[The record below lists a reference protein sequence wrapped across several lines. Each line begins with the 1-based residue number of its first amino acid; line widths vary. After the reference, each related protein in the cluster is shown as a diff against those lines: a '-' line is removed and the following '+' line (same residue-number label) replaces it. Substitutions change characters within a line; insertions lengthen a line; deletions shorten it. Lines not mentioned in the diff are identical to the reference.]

1 MITGVKSYKE
11 PVVPPRLRAL
21 RWALLMLMLML
32 VFAALLWGLT
42 RAI

>member
-21 RWALLMLMLML
+21 RWALLMLLL